1 MNGINLPGRHFH
13 YLSGDKTQG
22 GHILGMSADSLRVKI
37 NKIERFDLTLP
48 QNAEFAKRD
57 LCEDLSAKT
66 AAVEGAKK

>member
-1 MNGINLPGRHFH
+1 MCCL
-13 YLSGDKTQG
+13 Q
-22 GHILGMSADSLRVKI
+22 I

-48 QNAEFAKRD
+48 QDPEFAKRD

>member
-1 MNGINLPGRHFH
+1 MAVQIDADKIAQADARADERGRAAVCAV
-13 YLSGDKTQG
+13 LQ
-22 GHILGMSADSLRVKI
+22 I

-48 QNAEFAKRD
+48 QDPEFAKRD